1 MANKLRRIAAQR
13 VIPAVPA
20 VPAVPAYCETT
31 PVYSDFGAYA
41 DALKMQVK
49 ITEAMYRRRIGSVVF
64 NSRGLLTSVTIPPD
78 LSRLFGVSG
87 GAHVWYYEKKCYP
100 ARSGSPGVPA
110 RAVYERLTGWDGGA
124 VSLGSFTGDGYLQF
138 TLGPNNAGAIVGLAT
153 GPDHG
158 GPADT
163 SHAFYGTAANLYV
176 FEGGNVVL
184 AVPGGVAGNPVLRI
198 ERRGSQVSYWSGDSL
213 LHESG
218 NPSAGRARIDAS
230 LYAVGDYVDDP
241 GIGAVI
247 QARASGS
254 VGVTAGLSMRP
265 RASGSVGITTSVRG
279 RAGSTFYG
287 RATGGV
293 GISTTV
299 QGSATVVSSAQGG
312 VGITA
317 TAKPASTVSR
327 GVGPAFVGA
336 ASDAA
341 YAFSQGVYRGRPVG
355 EAIGGF
361 PAVEAAFAVGNVP
374 APQGFARC
382 LSGGLLQSAGRGPAP
397 AGLSADRPY
406 AASAG
411 VYRGRY
417 FGISYESQT
426 APDSA
431 TLDEAVILLG
441 EFDLA
446 AEVMAS
452 FSSSVTVNGGWVIEI
467 EVEQGFH
474 WLDAIMVSS
483 SMSELSDRL
492 MEFGSALYIT
502 DSTVP
507 GSGKSVQMATNAQ
520 SWAPTHYS
528 NFDFHA
534 ITQSA
539 DQTFML
545 CSDGIYTLE
554 RSGESMQI
562 AADLGGRDFG
572 ANQGKRIEAVYI
584 AGVAE
589 GQLDVVVQVDGGNQ
603 YRYPADGG
611 DAMLRAKI
619 GRGLKGRTWRIRL
632 EGDDVQGAD
641 IASIEPGVAV
651 SRRRL

>member
-20 VPAVPAYCETT
+20 VPAVPAYCELT

-41 DALKMQVK
+41 GALKLQVK
-49 ITEAMYRRRIGSVVF
+49 LTEAMYRRPIGSVYF
-64 NSRGLLTSVTIPPD
+64 NGRGLAQTVTIPPS
-78 LSRLFGVSG
+78 LSALFGVSG
-87 GAHVWYYEKKCYP
+87 EAQVWYYEKKCYP
-100 ARSGSPGVPA
+100 ARPAVPGAPA

-124 VSLGSFTGDGYLQF
+124 VSLGSFVGDGYLQF
-138 TLGPNNAGAIVGLAT
+138 SLGANNAGAIVGLAT

-158 GPADT
+158 GPSDT
-163 SHAFYGTAANLYV
+163 SHAFYATAGNLYV
-176 FEGGNVVL
+176 YEGGNVVM
-184 AVPGGVAGNPVLRI
+184 AVPGGVAGNPALRI
-198 ERRGSQVSYWSGDSL
+198 ERRGAQVSYWTQDAL
-213 LHESG
+213 LHVSAK
-218 NPSAGRARIDAS
+218 PSSGRARIDAS

-241 GIGAVI
+241 SIGALVK
-247 QARASGS
+247 ARASGGIGIS
-254 VGVTAGLSMRP
+254 AGLSVRP
-265 RASGSVGITTSVRG
+265 RATGRIGITTSARG
-279 RAGSTFYG
+279 RAGSTVYG
-287 RATGGV
+287 RAAGNV
-293 GISTTV
+293 GISPSA
-299 QGSATVVSSAQGG
+299 QGSATINASALTN
-312 VGITA
+312 VGITGLA
-317 TAKPASTVSR
+317 RPASNVSR
-327 GVGPAFVGA
+327 GVAPAFTGA
-336 ASDAA
+336 ASDSA
-341 YAFSQGVYRGRPVG
+341 YAFAMATYQGRPRG

-361 PAVEAAFAVGNVP
+361 PVVEAAIAVGNMP
-374 APQGFARC
+374 APLGVAIC
-382 LSGGLLQSAGRGPAP
+382 LSGSLLESAGRGPA
-397 AGLSADRPY
+397 AVGVGADRPY

-411 VYRGRY
+411 RYGGRY
-417 FGISYESQT
+417 FGIGYEST
-426 APDSA
+426 TSPDSA
-431 TLDEAVILLG
+431 RIEEALILLG
-441 EFDLA
+441 EFELA
-446 AEVMAS
+446 AEVAAT
-452 FSSSVTVNGGWVIEI
+452 FRSSVTVGGSWAIEI
-467 EVEQGFH
+467 EIEQGFH

-483 SMSELSDRL
+483 SVSELSDRL
-492 MEFGSALYIT
+492 MDFGAALYIT
-502 DSTVP
+502 DAVIP
-507 GSGKSVQMATNAQ
+507 GSSKSVQMATNAQ

-534 ITQSA
+534 ITKSA

-554 RSGESMQI
+554 HSGESMQI

-572 ANQGKRIEAVYI
+572 TNQGKRIEAVYI
-584 AGVAE
+584 AGVAD

>member
-20 VPAVPAYCETT
+20 VPAVPAYCELT

-41 DALKMQVK
+41 GALNLQVK
-49 ITEAMYRRRIGSVVF
+49 LTEAMYRRPIGSTVF
-64 NSRGLLTSVTIPPD
+64 NNRGMPQTVTIPPN
-78 LSRLFGVSG
+78 LSALFGVSG
-87 GAHVWYYEKKCYP
+87 EAHVWYYEKKCYP
-100 ARSGSPGVPA
+100 AQRGTPGVPA

-138 TLGPNNAGAIVGLAT
+138 SLGPNNAGSIVGLAT
-153 GPDHG
+153 GPDYG

-163 SHAFYGTAANLYV
+163 SHAFYATAGSLYV
-176 FEGGNVVL
+176 YEGGNVVL
-184 AVPGGVAGNPVLRI
+184 AVPGGVAGNPTLRI
-198 ERRGSQVSYWSGDSL
+198 ERRGAQVSYWAQDTL
-213 LHESG
+213 LHVSAK
-218 NPSAGRARIDAS
+218 PSAGRARIDAA
-230 LYAVGDYVDDP
+230 LYSVGDYVDDP
-241 GIGAVI
+241 SIGAV
-247 QARASGS
+247 
-254 VGVTAGLSMRP
+254 VTA
-265 RASGSVGITTSVRG
+265 RASGSVGITAGLSLRHRATGRVGITTTARG
-279 RAGSTFYG
+279 RAGATIYG
-287 RATGGV
+287 RAAGSVVINATAHGYAIV
-293 GISTTV
+293 N
-299 QGSATVVSSAQGG
+299 GSAQAGFG
-312 VGITA
+312 VTGL
-317 TAKPASTVSR
+317 AKPAVNLSR
-327 GVGPAFVGA
+327 GVAPAFVGA
-336 ASDAA
+336 ASDSA
-341 YAFSQGVYRGRPVG
+341 YAFAAGIYRGRPAGYAV
-355 EAIGGF
+355 GGF
-361 PAVEAAFAVGNVP
+361 PVVEAAIAVGNVP
-374 APQGFARC
+374 APLGFALC
-382 LSGGLLQSAGRGPAP
+382 LSGGILESIGRGPAP
-397 AGLSADRPY
+397 AGMSADRPY

-411 VYRGRY
+411 RYGGRY
-417 FGISYESQT
+417 FGVSYESIT

-431 TLDEAVILLG
+431 ILDEAVILLG
-441 EFDLA
+441 EFELA
-446 AEVMAS
+446 AEVAATFRS
-452 FSSSVTVNGGWVIEI
+452 TVTVGGGWAIEI
-467 EVEQGFH
+467 EIEQGFH

-554 RSGESMQI
+554 HSGESMQI

-603 YRYPADGG
+603 YRYSADGG